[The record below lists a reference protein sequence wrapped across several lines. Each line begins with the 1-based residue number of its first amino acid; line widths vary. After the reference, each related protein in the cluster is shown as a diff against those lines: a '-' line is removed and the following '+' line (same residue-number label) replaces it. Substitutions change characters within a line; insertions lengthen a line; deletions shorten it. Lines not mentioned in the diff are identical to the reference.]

1 MWHKINYIFN
11 RRQKRNLIILLILIV
26 IGSVFELLG
35 VSAILPLVS
44 LVTNPRLVE
53 NTPWLRDV
61 GDIFGLSSVNDYI
74 TVMAVILIFIYIIKN
89 VYLIIMYDLQYR
101 FTYNNQ
107 RRIAVRLMKSYMS
120 QEYSFHLS
128 KSSAELMR
136 NINVDV
142 QQFFVTVLNILQLI
156 TELLTCLVLVC
167 FLAFQDFV
175 TTMLIMLIISIFL
188 CIFYIIFK
196 NYSFKLGIKNRE
208 VSARL
213 NRSMLQAFEGI
224 KETKVFNKEGYFTQK
239 YDSAYMEYSNV
250 IRKQNLMGI
259 IPKPIIESVSICGLL
274 SVLAVRICIG
284 GNAESFVPMLSVFA
298 VSAFRMLPSF
308 NRITSYMNSI
318 QFNKASVDAVYS
330 DLKEIEKL
338 LEEYEKD
345 QEDILE
351 IQLKK
356 QLMLSNVTFRY
367 PGSDNPVL
375 DNINLTIPY
384 DSAVALI
391 GASGAGKSTLA
402 DIIMG
407 LLPPQ
412 SGSVQADAIDVY
424 QHMHAWHK
432 ILGYIPQ
439 TIYLIDD
446 TIANNIAYG
455 DEMIDETSLW
465 SAIREAQL
473 VEFINQLPE
482 GVNTIVG
489 ERGVRLSGGQRQRIG
504 IARALYRNPSIL
516 ILDEATSA
524 LDNDT
529 EAAVME
535 AITNLQG
542 KTTMLIIAH
551 RLTTIRNCDFIY
563 EVKDGNVCLRD
574 KDEVIS

>member
-11 RRQKRNLIILLILIV
+11 RRQKRNILILFILIV
-26 IGSVFELLG
+26 IGSGLELLG
-35 VSAILPLVS
+35 VSAILPLVN
-44 LVTNPRLVE
+44 LVTNPELIE
-53 NTPWLRDV
+53 TTPWLRGIGV
-61 GDIFGLSSVNDYI
+61 RFGLSSINDYI
-74 TVMAVILIFIYIIKN
+74 ITMAVILIFIYIIKN
-89 VYLIIMYDLQYR
+89 IYLIIMYDLQYR

-120 QEYSFHLS
+120 QGYLFHLS

-142 QQFFVTVLNILQLI
+142 LQFFTTVLNILQLA
-156 TELLTCLVLVC
+156 TEFLTCIALAC

-196 NYSFKLGIKNRE
+196 NYSFKLGKRNRK
-208 VSARL
+208 VSAKL
-213 NRSMLQAFEGI
+213 NQSMLQAFEGI
-224 KETKVFNKEGYFTQK
+224 KETKVFNKEVYFTQQ
-239 YDSAYMEYSNV
+239 YDNAYMEYSNV

-274 SVLAVRICIG
+274 SVLAVRICLE

-318 QFNKASVDAVYS
+318 QFNKASVDAVYE
-330 DLKEIEKL
+330 DLREIEKL

-345 QEDILE
+345 QEDFLA
-351 IQLKK
+351 IQLKRDLK
-356 QLMLSNVTFRY
+356 LTDVTFSY
-367 PGSDNPVL
+367 PDTDKPVL
-375 DNINLTIPY
+375 NRINFTIPC
-384 DSAVALI
+384 DSTVALI

-412 SGSVQADAIDVY
+412 SGTVRADDIDVY

-432 ILGYIPQ
+432 VLGYIPQ

-446 TIANNIAYG
+446 TIARNIAYG
-455 DEMIDETSLW
+455 DTDVDEKRLRQ
-465 SAIREAQL
+465 AVKEAQL
-473 VEFINQLPE
+473 EGFISQLPD
-482 GVNTIVG
+482 GIDTVVG

-535 AITNLQG
+535 AINSLQG
-542 KTTMLIIAH
+542 KKTMLIIAH
-551 RLTTIRNCDFIY
+551 RLTTIRDCDLIY
-563 EVKDGNVCLRD
+563 EVKDGGVQLRT
-574 KDEVIS
+574 KEEVFH